1 MEKVASFL
9 SLCLENDLPAVR
21 SSLTNRAA
29 VDAQDAEGTTGL
41 QIAATNGYK
50 ILAEYLIGQSA
61 DVNLANNYGWTP
73 LMHAAQHGQ
82 VSVVALLLHHGATV
96 NATGRLGV
104 GALALAAGGG
114 HHSAVCLLLEAGA
127 DTADSAVHCG
137 SVLTPLG
144 AAAVNGHVSVIG
156 ALLQRGSSV
165 NQVLLATGASPLML
179 AASGGHLR
187 AAQVLMHHRANP
199 NQNNFYGQ
207 TALDVAT
214 ACAKMEVAEYLRS
227 IAQVAQQEHNP
238 NVTDIFDAI
247 VACDLNEVRRILEEH
262 PPCCNWCHS
271 KKGTTPLMQAA
282 ILGYID
288 AVALLV
294 ESNADLEMQDCSAGW
309 TALMHAVYHGQ
320 LHVARYLI
328 SSGADVYTEAFN
340 GATALDI
347 ACYLENGNTKMI
359 QMLADETV
367 AGLSSQL
374 AAETERKTNDSQHL
388 KVLKEWIGSVTQ
400 KLTTWRG
407 RQPLLTSIGWAASL
421 PSSLAVD
428 LQSMSTSTTH
438 ETVPALDISFT
449 SPETIFPEV
458 DSVFWAAPPS
468 LTNYKKMLEGVQAAL
483 PDSAIGTHSQKL
495 TRRAIE
501 PKFHHLK
508 QPPLTESDSSGG
520 VMSILQ
526 ALGLGKYARSFEENE
541 VDWEAF
547 VNLDPGSIEAIGVL
561 TGISR
566 EVLQEAI
573 YELQKMRPA
582 C

>member
-1 MEKVASFL
+1 MQTMNNSESMEKVASFL

-96 NATGRLGV
+96 NATGRL
-104 GALALAAGGG
+104 
-114 HHSAVCLLLEAGA
+114 
-127 DTADSAVHCG
+127 
-137 SVLTPLG
+137 
-144 AAAVNGHVSVIG
+144 
-156 ALLQRGSSV
+156 
-165 NQVLLATGASPLML
+165 GASPLML

-347 ACYLENGNTKMI
+347 ACYLENGNTKII

-508 QPPLTESDSSGG
+508 QPPLTESESSGG